1 MCHLQNLF
9 SLFILRCRYL
19 KICVLKTNSLIKHY
33 VNSVSVF
40 EVDYKNLRIGNFL
53 VFYALIVIVYVC

>member
-1 MCHLQNLF
+1 MCFKNKF
-9 SLFILRCRYL
+9 
-19 KICVLKTNSLIKHY
+19 TDKHY

-40 EVDYKNLRIGNFL
+40 EVDHKNLRIGNFL